1 MKHPNA
7 SARMALIAVPALAL
21 SACSQ
26 MGPAPAGAPTGV
38 AKGAALQ
45 QCETLAAGFRHDQ
58 TAIDSATVVAAGT
71 LRLGG
76 HEHSRPLP
84 QGAAP
89 AQPTGGN
96 PVAEHCLVKGA
107 MHKRKGSDG
116 RDYAIGFEMRL
127 PKAWNGRFYYQG
139 NGGLDGAV
147 RPAEGALGGGPL
159 TGALM
164 QGFAV
169 ISSDAGHSGP
179 QTPYFGLEAQ
189 SRLDYGYQA
198 VAKLT
203 PMAKALIA
211 TAYGKGPDRSYLGGC
226 SNGGRHAMV
235 EAARGQAYDGYLIGA
250 PGYRLP
256 NAALAQLWGAQQW
269 APLAVPG
276 ATTKHPLNPTAM
288 IPDLSGAFTKAER
301 KLVADAVLGKCDA
314 LDGAKDGLV
323 QATQACQTTF
333 KLATDVPTCTGER
346 NGQCLSAA
354 QKTVIANVFAG
365 GRTTDGQAI
374 YSAFPVDP
382 GLAGDNWGTWKFA
395 NAVALDPLSVG
406 TIFSV
411 PPGMFDPLKVDVNA
425 RLPMF
430 SATND
435 VYRESGLSLMTPPG
449 NDNPVNVAKLKDR
462 GVKMVVYHGVAD
474 AIFSAED
481 TRQWMLRLDKA
492 SGGKADSFARYFPVP
507 GMAHCSGGLSTDQF
521 DLLSPLVKW
530 VEQGQAPQ
538 AVVAT
543 ARGAGNAGGA
553 NAELPADWAPNRSRP
568 LCAYPTVATY
578 KGSGNMEDAASFA
591 CK

>member
-1 MKHPNA
+1 
-7 SARMALIAVPALAL
+7 
-21 SACSQ
+21 
-26 MGPAPAGAPTGV
+26 MGPTPKAGPTG
-38 AKGAALQ
+38 AAREALLR
-45 QCETLAAGFRHDQ
+45 QCETLAAGFHHDQ
-58 TAIDSATVVAAGT
+58 TRIESATVQPAGALT
-71 LRLGG
+71 L
-76 HEHSRPLP
+76 
-84 QGAAP
+84 ANA
-89 AQPTGGN
+89 

-127 PKAWNGRFYYQG
+127 PKAWNGRFYYQA
-139 NGGLDGAV
+139 NGGLDGSV
-147 RPAEGALGGGPL
+147 KTAEGALGGGPL

-169 ISSDAGHSGP
+169 ISSDAGHAGP
-179 QTPYFGLEAQ
+179 QTPYFGLEPQ

-235 EAARGQAYDGYLIGA
+235 EAARGQAYDGYLVGA

-276 ATTKHPLNPTAM
+276 ATTQHPLVPTAR

-301 KLVADAVLGKCDA
+301 QLVADTMLGKCDA

-323 QATQACQTTF
+323 QATQACQTAF
-333 KLATDVPTCTGER
+333 NLKTDVPTCKGER

-354 QKTVIANVFAG
+354 QKEVLARVSAG
-365 GRTTDGQAI
+365 GRTPSGQAI
-374 YSAFPVDP
+374 YSAFPLDP
-382 GLAGDNWGTWKFA
+382 GLAGDNWATWKFT
-395 NAVALDPLSVG
+395 NSVALDPLSVG
-406 TIFSV
+406 TVFSV
-411 PPGMFDPLKVDVNA
+411 PPGMFDPLKVDIHA

-430 SATND
+430 SATSD

-449 NDNPVNVAKLKDR
+449 NENPVNLAKLKDR
-462 GVKMVVYHGVAD
+462 GAKMVIYHGVAD

-481 TRQWMLRLDKA
+481 TRQWLLRLDQA
-492 SGGKADSFARYFPVP
+492 LGGKADSFARFFPVP
-507 GMAHCSGGLSTDQF
+507 GMAHCSGGPSTDQF

-530 VEQGQAPQ
+530 VEQGEAPQ
-538 AVVAT
+538 AVKAT
-543 ARGAGNAGGA
+543 ARGAGNPGGE
-553 NAELPADWAPNRSRP
+553 NKELPSSWAANLSRP

-578 KGSGNMEDAASFA
+578 KGSGPVEDASSFA
-591 CK
+591 CR